1 MENRQRKTRSISG
14 NDQFDGVLLLLM
26 GAVLLIWPSS
36 AVHLAVKVIG
46 GGVALYG
53 IGRCVS
59 WFRSGTSVRNP
70 VDLGIS
76 LAIVALGIAMLAKS
90 KFFAGIL
97 YLAVGALVA
106 FGVVLIALKLL
117 RMRGG
122 DKQKM
127 ILPTVFGAAL
137 LVLAVVIF
145 LNPSSLGNF
154 LLRLE
159 GIALLVDGVSTLLVK
174 PHS

>member
-1 MENRQRKTRSISG
+1 MENRQRRKISG
-14 NDQFDGVLLLLM
+14 NDQFDGVLLLLF
-26 GAVLLIWPSS
+26 GAILLIWPSS
-36 AVHLAVKVIG
+36 AVHLAVMVIG

-53 IGRCVS
+53 ISRCVAY
-59 WFRSGTSVRNP
+59 FRSASSVRNP

-76 LAIVALGIAMLAKS
+76 LALTALGIAMLAKS

-106 FGVVLIALKLL
+106 FGAVLLGLKLL

-122 DKQKM
+122 DRKRM
-127 ILPTVFGAAL
+127 ILPTVFGVL
-137 LVLAVVIF
+137 LLGIAITIF
-145 LNPSSLGNF
+145 LHPSALGNF
-154 LLRLE
+154 LLRLQGIGLLLE
-159 GIALLVDGVSTLLVK
+159 GLSMLVVR